1 MASSCRSETTIR
13 VVRETLAMSA
23 SSLVG
28 HTIKGDSKLV
38 STGVPV
44 IKMAKNGRYLT
55 IQLSLRVSTAF
66 VNAFAVTKE

>member
-1 MASSCRSETTIR
+1 MATSCRSETTIR

-44 IKMAKNGRYLT
+44 IKWPKMVD
-55 IQLSLRVSTAF
+55 I
-66 VNAFAVTKE
+66 